1 MVNSQDFL
9 KSALWLGHFPFLE
22 SSHSTHF
29 FSIYISPESISSIV
43 PWENNF
49 YGMLITLMNA
59 LAECPNAL
67 DRVMVR
73 TKVYNDCET
82 QATSAQISNYNN
94 IYFKQII

>member
-1 MVNSQDFL
+1 
-9 KSALWLGHFPFLE
+9 
-22 SSHSTHF
+22 
-29 FSIYISPESISSIV
+29 
-43 PWENNF
+43 
-49 YGMLITLMNA
+49 MLITLMNA